1 MPFFIDSGSTHH
13 CDVVSSQSTGSDDV
27 ECPPVE
33 DGDVP
38 LLGVPDGMPDTLAL
52 LDTALEPSVG
62 VGVAVPAEL
71 LVTVDNSVEEILV
84 FGPVIPLLS
93 PAVIEEKPAVDTVV
107 TEAPVVGPV
116 IPLLSLTVIEEKLAV
131 EEAPVIGPF
140 IPLLSLTDM
149 EMKLTVSDPKISG
162 GT

>member
-1 MPFFIDSGSTHH
+1 
-13 CDVVSSQSTGSDDV
+13 VVSSQSTGSDGVD
-27 ECPPVE
+27 CPPVE

-38 LLGVPDGMPDTLAL
+38 LVEVPDGVPDTLAL

-62 VGVAVPAEL
+62 VAVAVPAEL
-71 LVTVDNSVEEILV
+71 LVTVDTSVEETPV

-93 PAVIEEKPAVDTVV
+93 PTVIEEKIAVDTVV

-116 IPLLSLTVIEEKLAV
+116 IPLLSLT
-131 EEAPVIGPF
+131 
-140 IPLLSLTDM
+140 DM
-149 EMKLTVSDPKISG
+149 DMKLTVSDPKISG

>member
-13 CDVVSSQSTGSDDV
+13 CDVVSSQSTGSDGV
-27 ECPPVE
+27 ECPPVG
-33 DGDVP
+33 DGDVL

-52 LDTALEPSVG
+52 MDTALEPSVR

-71 LVTVDNSVEEILV
+71 LVTVDNSVEEIPV

-93 PAVIEEKPAVDTVV
+93 PAVIEEKLAVDTVV

-116 IPLLSLTVIEEKLAV
+116 
-131 EEAPVIGPF
+131 